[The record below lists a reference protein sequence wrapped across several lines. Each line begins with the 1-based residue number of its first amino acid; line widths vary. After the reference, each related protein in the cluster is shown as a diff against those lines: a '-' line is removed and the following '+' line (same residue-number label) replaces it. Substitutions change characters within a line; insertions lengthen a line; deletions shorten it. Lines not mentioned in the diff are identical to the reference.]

1 MTINSART
9 TGVLHVHSCPAAL
22 VPHVEWAVGAELGM
36 RVKLTWTSQPADD
49 GALRAEATW
58 RGSAGTAGRL
68 AAALRGWKLLRY
80 EVTEQASA
88 GHDGERWSVT
98 PSLGVFRCAT
108 STNGDLLVDESR
120 LRALL
125 ATASGP
131 ALSHGVDQLLGAAWD
146 DELEPFREA
155 AEGATVSWLHQVV

>member
-22 VPHVEWAVGAELGM
+22 VPHVEWAVAAEFGTPAT
-36 RVKLTWTSQPADD
+36 LTWSCQPAEHNTM
-49 GALRAEATW
+49 RAEVTW

-68 AAALRGWKLLRY
+68 AAALRGWKLVRY
-80 EVTEQASA
+80 EVTEQASP

-120 LRALL
+120 LRAVL
-125 ATASGP
+125 ATSSGP
-131 ALSHGVDQLLGAAWD
+131 ALSHGLDQLLGGAWD
-146 DELEPFREA
+146 AELEPFRQA
-155 AEGATVSWLHQVV
+155 AEGAAVSWLHQVV

>member
-1 MTINSART
+1 MTRT
-9 TGVLHVHSCPAAL
+9 AGVLHIHSCPAAL
-22 VPHVEWAVGAELGM
+22 APHIEWAVGGELGM
-36 RVKLTWTSQPADD
+36 RVSLVWNEQPADP
-49 GALRAEATW
+49 GSVRAEATW
-58 RGSAGTAGRL
+58 RGDAGTAGRL
-68 AAALRGWKLLRY
+68 TAALRGWKLLRY
-80 EVTEQASA
+80 EVTEQASP

-108 STNGDLLVDESR
+108 SANGDLLVDESR

-125 ATASGP
+125 ATATGP

-146 DELEPFREA
+146 DELEPFRCA